1 MSVEQSVDSPQ
12 IEPEAPAEGVTIPE
26 IDPPLTPPKKECPKK
41 RKGFCVFLYFIFV
54 LLPLG
59 ALGYFVYEGCGT
71 LTSLKAQLANQ
82 KLMNRTQINQL
93 QSEFES
99 YRTNSDKYNQKMQ
112 EWAAAQAL
120 QIHQLTDK
128 HNWRISEAI
137 YLVAIAQERLNM
149 VGDTSTTI
157 KLLQTAEDRLKNVGD
172 VRTSP
177 ARESIAHDINDL
189 ETKARFDKIGLW
201 VELGVLRRQI
211 ENLSFHTL
219 QASIEGQPEILGEE
233 PVPVTKAAWRQALEK
248 TWQELKGLIKV
259 REFNADKL
267 NSSLEPKDQLLLLRA
282 MDLSLIEAQWGVL
295 QEEPLVYQQSL
306 DRIEDKLQI
315 YFVQDDLWKQVN
327 AQINLLKKKDIKPVQ
342 IDLSHTLKLLKALDS
357 GTVS

>member
-12 IEPEAPAEGVTIPE
+12 IEPEAPAEGVSIPE
-26 IDPPLTPPKKECPKK
+26 IDPKARPPQKECPKK
-41 RKGFCVFLYFIFV
+41 RKGFCALFYFIFV
-54 LLPLG
+54 LLPLI
-59 ALGYFVYEGCGT
+59 ALGYFVYEGFGT
-71 LTSLKAQLANQ
+71 INSLKAQLVNQ
-82 KLMNRTQINQL
+82 KLMNRTQISQL

-99 YRTNSDKYNQKMQ
+99 YRAQTDHYNKKMQ
-112 EWAAAQAL
+112 DWAAAQAL

-149 VGDTSTTI
+149 VGDTSSAI
-157 KLLQTAEDRLKNVGD
+157 KLLQTAEDRLKMVGD

-201 VELGVLRRQI
+201 VELGVLRKQI

-233 PVPVTKAAWRQALEK
+233 PAPVAKAAWRQALEN

-282 MDLSLIEAQWGVL
+282 MDLSLIEAQWAVL
-295 QEEPLVYQQSL
+295 QEEPQVYQQSL
-306 DRIEDKLQI
+306 DRIEDKLQV

-327 AQINLLKKKDIKPVQ
+327 ASIIALKKKDIKPPQV
-342 IDLSHTLKLLKALDS
+342 DLSPTLKLLKALDS
-357 GTVS
+357 GTAS